1 MSTLAIASS
10 VLSQTFR
17 PKPIAAAVLNS
28 PHFPNAKNTP
38 YSLSAYLSSFAI
50 FLSLSF
56 PLPSSAIPS
65 LNSQSPSLFPST
77 PFSQS
82 QFLQIGLENG
92 KIRPC
97 PSTNPGCISTN
108 PKSSQFAFPWV
119 IPETDSGNAIQRLQD
134 AIVKTQNNPK
144 IQVMEDTPNGQY
156 LQAEVDGGFGRDV
169 LEFLVKGDV
178 VAYRSMATKVTYV
191 YPFTTAFGDS
201 RGQQERMK
209 RIMDYLG

>member
-10 VLSQTFR
+10 VLSLTFR

-65 LNSQSPSLFPST
+65 LNSQSPSLLPST

-119 IPETDSGNAIQRLQD
+119 IPETDSGNAIR
-134 AIVKTQNNPK
+134 VRW
-144 IQVMEDTPNGQY
+144 QY

-209 RIMDYLG
+209 RIMDYLGWYMPSFESMD